1 MSQYDKY
8 GRYFISWFK
17 FNSFWLAVEMLDI
30 FLLVFVIEIRLCAVK
45 ARRQLEAAQLQNLI
59 KLIQQMTKG

>member
-8 GRYFISWFK
+8 GRYFTSWFRRENPKLHLSYK
-17 FNSFWLAVEMLDI
+17 FNRFWLAVEMLDI

-45 ARRQLEAAQLQNLI
+45 ARR
-59 KLIQQMTKG
+59 